1 RISTAP
7 NLTLSSNI
15 YILDLKNNIWVTAL
29 NLNKPTASPT
39 ASISGNP
46 TGLTQETS
54 PQLPGLFIEIG
65 IGLGGLILVGLL
77 VFIGFKIYRR
87 PQKYVQTSD
96 TAI

>member
-7 NLTLSSNI
+7 NLTLSNNV
-15 YILDLKNNIWVTAL
+15 YILDLKNNTWVTVL
-29 NLNKPTASPT
+29 NLNKPTVTATPT

-54 PQLPGLFIEIG
+54 SQLPGLFIGIG

-87 PQKYVQTSD
+87 PQ
-96 TAI
+96 